1 MFKFLKNKVLTSLLV
16 AGMVVPALPITA
28 NAAANAPISVNHMG
42 SSVGASANQFAPF
55 TGAFQGNW
63 DMPNFSYDADGNLI
77 DSFEDPYTG
86 KTDITKTLPGE
97 LTAAQR
103 REKDLARRI
112 SLAQKCAAE
121 ANNPALPFIKVSMQ
135 DFLCI
140 YGPMYGNL
148 GARFESCYF
157 DSARYAADYP
167 DVVAAVGNSH
177 AALWNH
183 YKNSGIYEGRI
194 GYVVNL
200 YGETTNTAN
209 IYWDLAKVW
218 TPQMTDREIV
228 VWVNKWMCDHMTY
241 GYTANSGG
249 VHSGRCGNYAGE
261 FRTIMCNL
269 GIPVI
274 TIGDEGAP
282 GHHMDIRNP
291 DNAKDPHDWNLVYVD
306 NQWLVVDVTWNDGD
320 QPEHIEGPDKTAYLL
335 VSNHPRD
342 GWVANRISCNL
353 ESSDNIYS
361 NGEDLL

>member
-1 MFKFLKNKVLTSLLV
+1 MFKFLKNKILTSLLV
-16 AGMVVPALPITA
+16 AGTIVPALPITA
-28 NAAANAPISVNHMG
+28 HAAANAPLYTNYEG
-42 SSVGASANQFAPF
+42 SSNGASSDQFDPF

-63 DMPNFSYDADGNLI
+63 DIPNFNYDAQGNLTI
-77 DSFEDPYTG
+77 VSEEIYTG
-86 KTDITKTLPGE
+86 KTETTKVLPGT
-97 LTAAQR
+97 LTGEQSR
-103 REKDLARRI
+103 MRTLSRRI
-112 SLAQKCAAE
+112 AFAQKSAAE

-200 YGETTNTAN
+200 NGETTNPAN

-228 VWVNKWMCDHMTY
+228 VWVNKWLCDHMTY
-241 GYTANSGG
+241 GYTANPGG
-249 VHSGRCGNYAGE
+249 VHSGICGDYANT

-269 GIPVI
+269 GIPV
-274 TIGDEGAP
+274 TSVATKGLKPKEHG
-282 GHHMDIRNP
+282 
-291 DNAKDPHDWNLVYVD
+291 WNLVYID
-306 NQWLVVDVTWNDGD
+306 NQWLVVDVTWNDSD
-320 QPEHIEGPDKTAYLL
+320 QPEHIEGPDNTNKLL
-335 VSNHPRD
+335 VPNHPLNSHVIIPCSSEIETD
-342 GWVANRISCNL
+342 
-353 ESSDNIYS
+353 ESIYNI
-361 NGEDLL
+361 GLDLGQ